1 MMRIYEAPK
10 AQVIELAVVN
20 VIATS
25 EPVDT
30 PDALVLWGGLV
41 QDVNGG
47 FQGETP
53 V

>member
-1 MMRIYEAPK
+1 MMRIYEAPV
-10 AQVIELAVVN
+10 AQVIELEVVN

-25 EPVDT
+25 EQEDT
-30 PDALVLWGGLV
+30 PETLELWGGLV

-53 V
+53 I

>member
-1 MMRIYEAPK
+1 MRIYEAPV
-10 AQVIELAVVN
+10 AQVVELEIVN

-25 EPVDT
+25 ELVDI

-53 V
+53 I